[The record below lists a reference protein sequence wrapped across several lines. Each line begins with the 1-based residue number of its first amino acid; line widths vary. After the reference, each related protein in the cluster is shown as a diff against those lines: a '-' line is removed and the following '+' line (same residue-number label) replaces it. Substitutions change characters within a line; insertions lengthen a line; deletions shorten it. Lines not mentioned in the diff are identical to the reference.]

1 MFECIRQYLDS
12 RKVVAYG
19 RGNEYELVWSGDA
32 VGNRFRRGWKIL
44 EHDFSDDEYIGGE
57 EWITLEYQF
66 TGIENEA
73 LLAEKWMQV
82 KDASDDI
89 SLEYVD
95 SFQDRSLAGTP
106 EIRIMICLSDT
117 ELGVEIEIDRKI
129 LMIASIVSR
138 MMTLYEED
146 YYGWGPDEG
155 RFTVKALMEF
165 VKENLPMCY
174 VDPLHYMVK
183 RRNMH
188 NS

>member
-1 MFECIRQYLDS
+1 M
-12 RKVVAYG
+12 
-19 RGNEYELVWSGDA
+19 VWSGDA

-165 VKENLPMCY
+165 VNENLPMCY